1 MRADGSVG
9 AGTAV
14 AVRMPTV
21 VQEHPRGTTVEL
33 VHGRGVTP
41 VEHEAESA
49 EIAHPRLPSHR
60 VVAENHCGPVGLV
73 AQEVAQASHLLAVDT
88 AARTVEFRGDEA
100 DHAQPAQVIV
110 GQSPPGQEV
119 RAPAVVVR
127 TPDSRGPDCQS
138 APAAAA
144 REYGRGSDRLP
155 SRCHRTAGTG
165 VWWSH
170 CQREEEP
177 LMTGTSPNAPGTRDA
192 STDANPATEAFL
204 AHRNLLFTVAYEMLG
219 SAADA
224 EDVLQETWLR
234 WAGVDLDTVRDQR
247 AYLVRIT
254 TRQSLVRLRTLGR
267 RKESYVGPW
276 LPEPLL
282 TAPDVAEDVALA
294 DSVSM
299 AMLLVLETLTPTE
312 RAVFVLRE
320 VFDVGYDEIAD
331 AVGKSPAAVRQIAH
345 RARAH
350 VAARR
355 PRGVVS
361 PAETRDA
368 LAAFQRAVE
377 TGDLQRLLDIL
388 APDVVLLGDGGG
400 VVQAL
405 VRPIVGA
412 GRVGRALTFGLGRV
426 AAAVSMQPAQVNGCP
441 ALILRLDGELDTVLA
456 VRVDDGLITGI
467 YAVRNPEKL
476 SRIRHETALRR

>member
-1 MRADGSVG
+1 
-9 AGTAV
+9 
-14 AVRMPTV
+14 
-21 VQEHPRGTTVEL
+21 
-33 VHGRGVTP
+33 
-41 VEHEAESA
+41 
-49 EIAHPRLPSHR
+49 
-60 VVAENHCGPVGLV
+60 
-73 AQEVAQASHLLAVDT
+73 
-88 AARTVEFRGDEA
+88 
-100 DHAQPAQVIV
+100 
-110 GQSPPGQEV
+110 
-119 RAPAVVVR
+119 
-127 TPDSRGPDCQS
+127 
-138 APAAAA
+138 
-144 REYGRGSDRLP
+144 
-155 SRCHRTAGTG
+155 
-165 VWWSH
+165 
-170 CQREEEP
+170 
-177 LMTGTSPNAPGTRDA
+177 MTGTSPNAHGTRDA

-234 WAGVDLDTVRDQR
+234 WTAVDLDTVRDQR

-282 TAPDVAEDVALA
+282 TAPDVAEDVELA

-331 AVGKSPAAVRQIAH
+331 AVGKNPAAVRQIAH

-405 VRPIVGA
+405 ARPIVGA
-412 GRVGRALTFGLGRV
+412 GRVSRALTFGLGRV

-441 ALILRLDGELDTVLA
+441 ALILRLDGELDTVLT

-467 YAVRNPEKL
+467 YAVRNPQKL